1 VVVAATVVDVLLT
14 HVGIALDHFPLRR
27 HRSIGAPRSSKPSSH
42 VNVMVS
48 PIL

>member
-1 VVVAATVVDVLLT
+1 VTVAAVDVLAA

-27 HRSIGAPRSSKPSSH
+27 HRSIGAPRSSSPSSH